1 MKGVGGI
8 QVAYTVI
15 PSREGKGIL
24 EFDLRA
30 TKGGAGREVHS
41 EQSGIPVGAE
51 TCMFRRRRHPLA
63 ENRRG
68 VVGMAESAVE
78 VPASPARPDMP
89 LQDESSMRKIQK
101 HIKWN

>member
-1 MKGVGGI
+1 MSERGGGV

-24 EFDLRA
+24 EFGLRA

-63 ENRRG
+63 ENCRG

-78 VPASPARPDMP
+78 VPVSPHATAGPDMP
-89 LQDESSMRKIQK
+89 CCEVSQ
-101 HIKWN
+101 